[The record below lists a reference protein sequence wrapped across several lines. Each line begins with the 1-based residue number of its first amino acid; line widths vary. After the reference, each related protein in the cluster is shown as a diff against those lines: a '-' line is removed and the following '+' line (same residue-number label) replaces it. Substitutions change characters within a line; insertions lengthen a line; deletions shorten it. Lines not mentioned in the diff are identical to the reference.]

1 MTTRLRVAV
10 VVLAAVVI
18 VGFSFG
24 PFMAHLAA
32 GRIRA
37 AAAARGLTV
46 SWRRLTVSGLGRVRM
61 NRVVATRP
69 GAGGATDSLFQADSI
84 AVALDLGSLW
94 SLRPRARSLGLWH
107 AQIRLPARGAE
118 EPDTLEPDDRPV
130 GLASEEN
137 RVRAAR
143 LRHSA
148 ESWVRLLLV
157 PARRLPR
164 LELHDVEISIGDE
177 DARGIRIARLD
188 LEPVTDGIHLSTVGS
203 LQLEGEVP
211 FGATLAYDREDRIRG
226 GARFLIPD
234 STRARTNPLLITA
247 EGTLHQ
253 SYRRGLV
260 TIGDGTRV
268 TIGQL
273 PLRIEGRL
281 AARGP
286 ALYLAVRVDS
296 LTEERI
302 KRSLPPAV
310 LGPLLHVGVRGSWD
324 HRVALDLDLAR
335 PDSVRFEADVVP
347 HHLML
352 DPARTSLRLLGLDK
366 PFVAVILLPRG
377 ARSVREMS
385 LNNPHFRTL
394 DGISTDLVHAVVT
407 NEDGGFFGHHGFNV
421 EAMKQAITENLKA
434 GAYRRGAGTIT
445 MQLARNLY
453 TGHART
459 LSRKGQEIVLAW
471 ILEHLAGVSKNRLLE
486 IYLNIIEWGPGIHGA
501 DEAARFYFDR
511 DARDLTLDQSLFL
524 ATVIPSPSRWRG
536 RFEANGAARRYVKAQ
551 MHFIGRAMIAKGWL
565 PPEALPPADSLRVEL
580 AGPAREILFPGTEH
594 ADRAQERPN
603 QPIPVNSSTE
613 IPTQLGVSPPCSSN
627 HADRE
632 TRTEVDVV
640 GIPLRRCL

>member
-1 MTTRLRVAV
+1 MTTRLRIAFA
-10 VVLAAVVI
+10 VLAAIVI
-18 VGFSFG
+18 MGLSFG
-24 PFMAHLAA
+24 PIVGHLAA
-32 GRIRA
+32 GRVRA

-46 SWRRLTVSGLGRVRM
+46 SWRKLTVSGLGRVRIS
-61 NRVVATRP
+61 RVVAARARAD
-69 GAGGATDSLFQADSI
+69 GAIDSLFQADSL

-94 SLRPRARSLGLWH
+94 SLRLRVGSLGLWH
-107 AQIRLPARGAE
+107 AQIRLPARRAE
-118 EPDTLEPDDRPV
+118 EPDTLEPDEHPAGRSSKEDPT
-130 GLASEEN
+130 
-137 RVRAAR
+137 RAAR

-148 ESWVRLLLV
+148 ESWARVLFV

-164 LELHDVEISIGDE
+164 LELNDVEISTASDE
-177 DARGIRIARLD
+177 DASTRGLRIARLD
-188 LEPVTDGIHLSTVGS
+188 LEPVENGIRLSTFGS
-203 LQLEGEVP
+203 LQLERAVP
-211 FGATLAYDREDRIRG
+211 FTATFTYDAEDRIRG
-226 GARFLIPD
+226 DARFLFTD
-234 STRARTNPLLITA
+234 STRTRTDPLLITA
-247 EGTLHQ
+247 VGTLHQ
-253 SYRRGLV
+253 DFRRGLV

-281 AARGP
+281 ATRGP
-286 ALYLAVRVDS
+286 ALHLAVDADG
-296 LTEERI
+296 LTEEGI
-302 KRSLPPAV
+302 KHSLPPAV
-310 LGPLLHVGVRGSWD
+310 LGPLLQVGVRGSWD

-366 PFVAVILLPRG
+366 PFVAVILLPHG
-377 ARSVREMS
+377 ARSVRELS

-394 DGISTDLVHAVVT
+394 DRISPDLVHAVVT
-407 NEDGGFFGHHGFNV
+407 NEDGGFFGHRGFNV
-421 EAMKQAITENLKA
+421 EAMKQAIAENLKA

-511 DARDLTLDQSLFL
+511 DAYDLNLDQSLFL
-524 ATVIPSPSRWRG
+524 ATVITSPSRWRG
-536 RFEANGAARRYVKAQ
+536 RFDAHGAARRYVKAQ

-580 AGPAREILFPGTEH
+580 AGPAREILFPGTT
-594 ADRAQERPN
+594 RAGSGARSAKPLRLSRAGPTRDGMDSGARP
-603 QPIPVNSSTE
+603 SGKELASRR
-613 IPTQLGVSPPCSSN
+613 GPCS
-627 HADRE
+627 
-632 TRTEVDVV
+632 
-640 GIPLRRCL
+640 C